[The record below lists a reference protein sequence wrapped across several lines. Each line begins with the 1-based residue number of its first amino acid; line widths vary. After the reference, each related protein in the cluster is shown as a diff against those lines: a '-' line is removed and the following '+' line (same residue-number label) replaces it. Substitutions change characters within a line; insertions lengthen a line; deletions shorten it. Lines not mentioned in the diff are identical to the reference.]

1 MVHLGNDWDE
11 ILAGEFEQD
20 YYKRIRYWLK
30 KEYAEQT
37 IYPAAENIFNALRYT
52 PYSKVKA
59 VILGQDPYHGP
70 GQAHGLCFSVQP
82 GVQPPPSL
90 QNIFK
95 ELQSDL
101 GIVPPKDGT
110 LTKWAERGVLM
121 LNTTLTV
128 RRGQANS
135 HKNLG
140 WTTFTDHII
149 EKLNEHEQPIVFL
162 LWGGNETHHRTA
174 APCARKRASLS
185 SVGIQWLFRLQA
197 LLQMQ
202 CVSRSA
208 RHRPHRLGS
217 QSLNRELP
225 HHFPGAEVFLTFF
238 KIPIDKQEFRLY
250 I

>member
-95 ELQSDL
+95 ELQ
-101 GIVPPKDGT
+101 
-110 LTKWAERGVLM
+110 
-121 LNTTLTV
+121 
-128 RRGQANS
+128 
-135 HKNLG
+135 
-140 WTTFTDHII
+140 
-149 EKLNEHEQPIVFL
+149 
-162 LWGGNETHHRTA
+162 TA
-174 APCARKRASLS
+174 AIVSKNGYYVPKLAVRCALWYNKRAKHSY
-185 SVGIQWLFRLQA
+185 QRA
-197 LLQMQ
+197 A
-202 CVSRSA
+202 C
-208 RHRPHRLGS
+208 
-217 QSLNRELP
+217 
-225 HHFPGAEVFLTFF
+225 FLEGGTQNGTQ
-238 KIPIDKQEFRLY
+238 K
-250 I
+250 

>member
-95 ELQSDL
+95 ELQS
-101 GIVPPKDGT
+101 
-110 LTKWAERGVLM
+110 
-121 LNTTLTV
+121 
-128 RRGQANS
+128 
-135 HKNLG
+135 
-140 WTTFTDHII
+140 
-149 EKLNEHEQPIVFL
+149 
-162 LWGGNETHHRTA
+162 
-174 APCARKRASLS
+174 
-185 SVGIQWLFRLQA
+185 
-197 LLQMQ
+197 
-202 CVSRSA
+202 
-208 RHRPHRLGS
+208 
-217 QSLNRELP
+217 
-225 HHFPGAEVFLTFF
+225 
-238 KIPIDKQEFRLY
+238 
-250 I
+250 

>member
-110 LTKWAERGVLM
+110 LTKWAERGRLPHP
-121 LNTTLTV
+121 
-128 RRGQANS
+128 RRGQKGFFLPQGCCAPMYP
-135 HKNLG
+135 
-140 WTTFTDHII
+140 HIRSSQTAYCYTYQKVNA
-149 EKLNEHEQPIVFL
+149 EGGTACRPKGKLTVARGTRCLTQKRPSSACKSTPTAVPLFEAVPPIRFSPDYQL
-162 LWGGNETHHRTA
+162 RETGVPRG
-174 APCARKRASLS
+174 RAL
-185 SVGIQWLFRLQA
+185 I
-197 LLQMQ
+197 
-202 CVSRSA
+202 
-208 RHRPHRLGS
+208 
-217 QSLNRELP
+217 
-225 HHFPGAEVFLTFF
+225 
-238 KIPIDKQEFRLY
+238 
-250 I
+250 

>member
-101 GIVPPKDGT
+101 GIVPPKDGHAHQVGGARCAH
-110 LTKWAERGVLM
+110 AEHDSDRTPRAG
-121 LNTTLTV
+121 
-128 RRGQANS
+128 
-135 HKNLG
+135 
-140 WTTFTDHII
+140 
-149 EKLNEHEQPIVFL
+149 EQP
-162 LWGGNETHHRTA
+162 
-174 APCARKRASLS
+174 
-185 SVGIQWLFRLQA
+185 
-197 LLQMQ
+197 
-202 CVSRSA
+202 
-208 RHRPHRLGS
+208 
-217 QSLNRELP
+217 
-225 HHFPGAEVFLTFF
+225 
-238 KIPIDKQEFRLY
+238 
-250 I
+250 